1 MEDIKRY
8 AKVVSTWDRQWSAI
22 CEELKNYDTT
32 MPKFEDIL
40 SKTESS
46 FGSVL
51 QTGIFDNLDM
61 ITTPLKEIRQLWRF
75 VNESDI
81 QKVTESRFIPQPE
94 YVSLNRMNDKDRLY
108 SYFSISYKDSADKDV
123 VATGVREIRAK
134 SGDTVWKCQ
143 FKLTELEKPLKIV
156 DFSPK
161 CKIPMTEEKFAR
173 FLLLKCKKDFLID
186 KQALK
191 YWIIQVLL
199 QVFCD
204 SNMFAPI
211 DKTEKQEAQRQ
222 QYKPFHV
229 ICDYL
234 EEHGCHGVIY
244 RSTVFKKGRCLALF
258 KTEYANCLFETK
270 TSANVDKALRIQ

>member
-32 MPKFEDIL
+32 TPKFEDIL

-108 SYFSISYKDSADKDV
+108 YRNLSRSNHFQTPAITLFSEWLEVGKC
-123 VATGVREIRAK
+123 RE
-134 SGDTVWKCQ
+134 
-143 FKLTELEKPLKIV
+143 
-156 DFSPK
+156 
-161 CKIPMTEEKFAR
+161 M
-173 FLLLKCKKDFLID
+173 
-186 KQALK
+186 
-191 YWIIQVLL
+191 
-199 QVFCD
+199 
-204 SNMFAPI
+204 
-211 DKTEKQEAQRQ
+211 
-222 QYKPFHV
+222 
-229 ICDYL
+229 
-234 EEHGCHGVIY
+234 
-244 RSTVFKKGRCLALF
+244 
-258 KTEYANCLFETK
+258 
-270 TSANVDKALRIQ
+270 